1 MVSWVESALLNKIAT
16 LEGIIRRVSILT
28 DQIKKIS
35 IRRIRTKGIINIMI
49 NPIKTNSTKISIPT
63 RNQTCIRITIRR
75 TLITRMIHTTAKS
88 NRTKT
93 INLHPTTIRVDRTST
108 IPRMRASMI
117 KAMPHT
123 SQKAIKNQVA
133 TKIIAIARTT
143 VSTTMS
149 KEGSST
155 TAAKITI
162 TIRSRAISRTPDR
175 INKRIRGEEE

>member
-1 MVSWVESALLNKIAT
+1 
-16 LEGIIRRVSILT
+16 
-28 DQIKKIS
+28 
-35 IRRIRTKGIINIMI
+35 MI

-93 INLHPTTIRVDRTST
+93 INLHPTTIRAATSTST

-175 INKRIRGEEE
+175 INKRIRGEGE